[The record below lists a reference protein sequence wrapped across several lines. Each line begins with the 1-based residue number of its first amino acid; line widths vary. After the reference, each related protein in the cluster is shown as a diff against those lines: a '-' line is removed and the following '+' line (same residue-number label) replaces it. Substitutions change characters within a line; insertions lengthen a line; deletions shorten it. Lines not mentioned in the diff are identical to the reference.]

1 VARTQGRGRASQCET
16 ADSCGAIEGK
26 PRGSRE
32 MTELNKK
39 ATLGLVE
46 LIVVMAALTFLPA
59 WTFDYWQAWILLA
72 VFFAC
77 TLSID
82 LYLVKNDPKLLER
95 RLKAGPG
102 SEREK
107 SQKIIQGMAMVA
119 FVAIFV
125 FSALDHRFGWSS
137 VPPYLSVL
145 GDVLVA
151 LGLYFVFLVFKENTF
166 TSAIIEIGD
175 EQRVVTTG
183 PYALV
188 RHPMYIG
195 ALVML
200 IGVPL
205 ALASLWGLLA
215 IIPMILVLVWR
226 LLDEEKFLAQNLAG
240 YSEYQSKVRYHL
252 VPLIW

>member
-1 VARTQGRGRASQCET
+1 
-16 ADSCGAIEGK
+16 
-26 PRGSRE
+26 
-32 MTELNKK
+32 MTDLNKK
-39 ATLGLVE
+39 ASIGLIE
-46 LIVVMAALTFLPA
+46 LIVVMTALTFLPA
-59 WTFDYWQAWILLA
+59 WTLDYWQAWILLA

-77 TLSID
+77 TLLID

-102 SEREK
+102 SEQEK
-107 SQKIIQGMAMVA
+107 SQKIIQAMAMVA

-125 FSALDHRFGWSS
+125 LSALDHRFGWSP
-137 VPPYLSVL
+137 VPPYVSVI

-151 LGLYFVFLVFKENTF
+151 LGLYFVFLVFKENSF

-175 EQRVVTTG
+175 DQKVISTG

-205 ALASLWGLLA
+205 ALGSLWGLVA
-215 IIPMILVLVWR
+215 IVPMTIVLVAR
-226 LLDEEKFLAQNLAG
+226 LLDEEKFLAKNLAG
-240 YSEYQSKVRYHL
+240 YCEYQSKVKFRL
-252 VPLIW
+252 LPLIW

>member
-1 VARTQGRGRASQCET
+1 
-16 ADSCGAIEGK
+16 
-26 PRGSRE
+26 

-39 ATLGLVE
+39 ASLGLLE
-46 LIVVMAALTFLPA
+46 LILVMAALTFLPA

-72 VFFAC
+72 VFFAI
-77 TLSID
+77 TLAID

-95 RLKAGPG
+95 RLKAGPT
-102 SEREK
+102 SEQEK
-107 SQKIIQGMAMVA
+107 SQKIIQAVAMVA
-119 FVAIFV
+119 FAAIFV
-125 FSALDHRFGWSS
+125 FSALDHRFGWSV
-137 VPPYLSVL
+137 VPPYVSIL
-145 GDVLVA
+145 GDVMVA
-151 LGLYFVFLVFKENTF
+151 LGLYLVFLVFKENTF

-175 EQRVVTTG
+175 DQRVITTG

-205 ALASLWGLLA
+205 ALGSFWGLLV
-215 IIPMILVLVWR
+215 IIPMTLVLIWR
-226 LLDEEKFLAQNLAG
+226 LLDEERFLAANLDG
-240 YSEYQSKVRYHL
+240 YSEYQRKVRYHL